1 MKPIILPFAL
11 LLTLTGCSERVYE
24 PPHIVSIDPPI
35 KTFTRDEAEA
45 LRLPPDIPTQFINIE
60 RFAYNTVTVTF
71 SVPPEELLLNLGPLG
86 ASDYQLEGSILR
98 LNVYCYSYSAHR
110 INAVRRE
117 IQEILLRW
125 KGGAQ
130 RIQLWC
136 PTKLFLAD
144 E

>member
-1 MKPIILPFAL
+1 MKPIILPLAL

-24 PPHIVSIDPPI
+24 PPHIVSIGPPI
-35 KTFTRDEAEA
+35 KTYTRDEAEA
-45 LRLPPDIPTQFINIE
+45 LRLSPDIPKQFIHME
-60 RFAYNTVTVTF
+60 RFAYNTVTF
-71 SVPPEELLLNLGPLG
+71 SAPPEELRIGLGPLG

-98 LNVYCYSYSAHR
+98 LNVFCYSAHR

-136 PTKLFLAD
+136 PTELFLAD